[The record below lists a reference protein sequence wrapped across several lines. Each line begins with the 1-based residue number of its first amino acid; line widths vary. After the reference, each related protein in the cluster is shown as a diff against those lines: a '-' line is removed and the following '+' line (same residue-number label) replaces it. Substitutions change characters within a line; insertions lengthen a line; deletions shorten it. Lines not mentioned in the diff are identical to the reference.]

1 MNPALIELAIKLT
14 PAIIALFQARHK
26 EVELAKWV
34 EQFKVVNGRN
44 PTAEEM
50 QNAGITP
57 LADEEVIGAYEA
69 AFRSSLAKDEA
80 WLAQHPEP

>member
-1 MNPALIELAIKLT
+1 MNPALLEIAIKLT
-14 PAIIALFQARHK
+14 PAIIALFREQHREA
-26 EVELAKWV
+26 ELAKWV
-34 EQFKVVNGRN
+34 EQFKVVYGHN

-69 AFRSSLAKDEA
+69 AFRSSLAKDDA
-80 WLAQHPEP
+80 WLAQHPES